1 MQMNRS
7 ATNVIGFLV
16 LVLVGCRTPL
26 GKTADCSSGLALV
39 NAALWQQSAA
49 EYRASA
55 TQTYTVARQ
64 ALDAALATQSDK
76 PPAIILD
83 LDETS
88 IDNSRFEARMVHA
101 GKTYDAGAWKQW
113 VSESAAGATPGAAEF
128 LAYAHSH
135 GVKPF
140 YITNRKADEEPA
152 TRRNLEKLGYPL
164 DPNEDTLLTKGERA
178 EWSTSDKSARRD
190 YVASHYRVLL
200 VLGDDLN
207 DFINAQ
213 GKTNEER
220 LDLFRTNAS
229 NWGTTWF
236 ILPNA
241 TYGSWEATLAGS
253 GSACEQLLKKVET
266 LAP

>member
-1 MQMNRS
+1 M
-7 ATNVIGFLV
+7 IGFLV

-26 GKTADCSSGLALV
+26 GKTADCSAGLSLV

-64 ALDAALATQSDK
+64 ALDAALATASDR
-76 PPAIILD
+76 PSAIILD

-113 VSESAAGATPGAAEF
+113 VGESAAGATPGAAEF
-128 LAYAHSH
+128 LAHAHSR
-135 GVKPF
+135 GVTPF

-152 TRRNLEKLGYPL
+152 TRRNLEKLGFPL
-164 DPNEDTLLTKGERA
+164 DPNEDNLLTRGERQ
-178 EWSTSDKSARRD
+178 EWSTTDKSARRH
-190 YVASHYRVLL
+190 YVASRYRVLL
-200 VLGDDLN
+200 TLGDDLN

-213 GKTNEER
+213 GKDEQQR
-220 LDLFRTNAS
+220 LDLMRQNAGR
-229 NWGTTWF
+229 WGTSWF
-236 ILPNA
+236 ILPNPM
-241 TYGSWEATLAGS
+241 YGSWETTLAGS
-253 GSACEQLLKKVET
+253 GSACEQLKKKVEALT
-266 LAP
+266 P

>member
-1 MQMNRS
+1 MRRLLPAAFALVVFS
-7 ATNVIGFLV
+7 CAT
-16 LVLVGCRTPL
+16 TPPA
-26 GKTADCSSGLALV
+26 TPPPCNPGLALV
-39 NAALWQQSAA
+39 NAALWLQSAA

-64 ALDAALATQSDK
+64 ALDAALATPSDQ
-76 PPAIILD
+76 PSAIILD

-101 GKTYDAGAWKQW
+101 GKTYDADAWKQW
-113 VSESAAGATPGAAEF
+113 VSESSAGATPGAAEF
-128 LAYAHSH
+128 LAYAHSR
-135 GVKPF
+135 GVTPF

-164 DPNEDTLLTKGERA
+164 DPNQDNLLTKGERQ

-190 YVASHYRVLL
+190 YVASRYRVLL
-200 VLGDDLN
+200 VFGDDLN

-229 NWGTTWF
+229 KWGTKWF

-241 TYGSWEATLAGS
+241 TYGSWETTLAGS
-253 GSACEQLLKKVET
+253 GSACEQLKKKVEALT
-266 LAP
+266 P

>member
-1 MQMNRS
+1 MRRFLPAAFALFAFS
-7 ATNVIGFLV
+7 CATTQPAAPPQCN
-16 LVLVGCRTPL
+16 P
-26 GKTADCSSGLALV
+26 GLALV
-39 NAALWQQSAA
+39 NAALWLQSAA

-64 ALDAALATQSDK
+64 ALDAALAK
-76 PPAIILD
+76 PSEKPSAVILD

-101 GKTYDAGAWKQW
+101 GKTYDAEAWKQW

-128 LAYAHSH
+128 LAYAHSR
-135 GVKPF
+135 GVTPF

-164 DPNEDTLLTKGERA
+164 DPNEDTVLAKGERQ
-178 EWSTSDKSARRD
+178 EWSTSDKTTRRD

-200 VLGDDLN
+200 VFGDDLN
-207 DFINAQ
+207 DFINTQ
-213 GKTNEER
+213 GKTSEER
-220 LDLFRTNAS
+220 LEMSRTNAA
-229 NWGTTWF
+229 NWGTKWF

-241 TYGSWEATLAGS
+241 TYGSWETTLAGS
-253 GSACEQLLKKVET
+253 GSACEQLKKKVET
-266 LAP
+266 LTP